1 MSIHYA
7 SATAPNVESIDAS
20 IAAGSLGAA
29 STNFIA
35 PTNYFADVGVFA
47 STPADTDDADK
58 AVTSVAFGKDH
69 GTTLIAQRSPDA
81 ISGTTALKNGSIYP
95 AYVRSINSIETA
107 STAKT
112 STAIRDGKFNL
123 STGKFAT
130 SYPAT
135 SSDAFGNDNA
145 ARASFSSPGTV
156 TFMVTGGS
164 PTNHALEAK
173 G

>member
-7 SATAPNVESIDAS
+7 SATAANVEFIRAS
-20 IAAGSLGAA
+20 IAAGALGSA

-58 AVTSVAFGKDH
+58 SVDSVDFAKAH
-69 GTTLIAQRSPDA
+69 GTTLIAQRSPDSY
-81 ISGTTALKNGSIYP
+81 SGTAALKNGSIYP
-95 AYVRSINSIETA
+95 AYLQSINKQESATTVKVA
-107 STAKT
+107 
-112 STAIRDGKFNL
+112 TAIREGKFNV

-135 SSDAFGNDNA
+135 ATDAFGNDNA
-145 ARASFSSPGTV
+145 ARASFDSPGTI
-156 TFMVTGGS
+156 TFMNTGSS